1 MEQGRVPDAAHT
13 CTHPASQATSTSY
26 GRRERDVRLEYLSW
40 RVWFMK
46 RKHEAVRATQHDHF
60 ELSSTG
66 SESRDISD
74 DEDDDASPTRA
85 ERQPTSPT
93 ASSTSSLSASTA
105 DRPAADR
112 PPDIPPEPK
121 RPPKLRV
128 TFEDIPEEEPTTID
142 IFNVQRVQ
150 GLYIVLIS
158 MHGLVRGTRMELG
171 RDPDTGGQVKYVV
184 ELASALALLPG
195 VYRVELLTRQIL
207 DPAVD
212 ASYGVPVERL
222 GGPEGKGALEGA
234 FIVRLPCGPP
244 QEYLR

>member
-1 MEQGRVPDAAHT
+1 
-13 CTHPASQATSTSY
+13 
-26 GRRERDVRLEYLSW
+26 
-40 RVWFMK
+40 MK
-46 RKHEAVRATQHDHF
+46 RNHEAVRATQHDHF

-74 DEDDDASPTRA
+74 DEDDDTPSPTRA

-93 ASSTSSLSASTA
+93 ASTTSSLSAAPATA
-105 DRPAADR
+105 DMHAEKTE
-112 PPDIPPEPK
+112 PPPK
-121 RPPKLRV
+121 RPSRLRV
-128 TFEDIPEEEPTTID
+128 TFEDIPEEEPSTID
-142 IFNVQRVQ
+142 IFNIQRVQ

-158 MHGLVRGTRMELG
+158 MHGLVRGTCMELG

-222 GGPEGKGALEGA
+222 GGAEGKGPLEGA

-244 QEYLR
+244 HEYLRFVGMGMDACR